1 MYVTASFWV
10 HIVNTSFRFA
20 SFRQNA
26 TAKYSAFLEAGA
38 ALGTNKQGSMGV

>member
-1 MYVTASFWV
+1 MYVPASFWV
-10 HIVNTSFRFA
+10 HIVNTFFLYA

-38 ALGTNKQGSMGV
+38 ALGPDKQGSMGV